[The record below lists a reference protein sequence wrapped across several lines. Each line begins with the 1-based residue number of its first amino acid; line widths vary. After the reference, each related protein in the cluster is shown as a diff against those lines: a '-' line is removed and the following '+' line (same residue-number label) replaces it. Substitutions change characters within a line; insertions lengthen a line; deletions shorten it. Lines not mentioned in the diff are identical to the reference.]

1 MKSLSLLILSIFI
14 FIGCEPSDQEKSQM
28 EQREQQMQMQL
39 VETTPEFN
47 SQMDPVLNHYLDLK
61 DALVNSDT
69 EQAQT
74 ATELLISEVERVDQV
89 GITGETLSVWN
100 AIQEQIISS
109 GNELNATTELEE
121 QRIHFES
128 ISEAMINMMETFEPV
143 GYVVYQ
149 QSCPMVRGGSADWLS
164 REEEIKNPY
173 HGERMLNCGEVIR
186 RI

>member
-1 MKSLSLLILSIFI
+1 MKLLSLLIFLIFV
-14 FIGCEPSDQEKSQM
+14 GCEPSDQEKSQM

-39 VETTPEFN
+39 VESTSEFN
-47 SQMDPVLNHYLDLK
+47 SQMAPVLNHYFDLK

-74 ATELLISEVERVDQV
+74 ATELLLTVVESVQQAGLTSE
-89 GITGETLSVWN
+89 TMSVWN
-100 AIQEQIISS
+100 AISEEIINH
-109 GNELNATTELEE
+109 GNELTASEDIDE
-121 QRIHFES
+121 QRIQFES
-128 ISEAMINMMETFEPV
+128 ISEAMIDMMGTFEPV
-143 GYVVYQ
+143 GYEVFQ

-164 REEEIKNPY
+164 RDEEIKNPY